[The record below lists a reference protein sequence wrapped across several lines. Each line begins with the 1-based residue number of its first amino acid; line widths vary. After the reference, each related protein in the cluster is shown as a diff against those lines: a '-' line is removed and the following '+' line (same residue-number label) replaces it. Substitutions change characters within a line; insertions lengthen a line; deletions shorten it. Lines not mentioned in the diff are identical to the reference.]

1 MFQKHTTI
9 VVSLVLMLVVSPSQ
23 ASDGIPRP
31 CCLPDGSC
39 VDMLK
44 EACPV
49 QGGYSGGLSNVCS
62 AFICGCPDLF
72 DGCEAAC
79 CFPDAACYDSSPRHC
94 LELGG
99 TPQAKGT
106 SCLSMVCEC
115 TTPVDEC
122 AFVACC
128 MPDGSCSDLPKDQ
141 CLLRGGAN
149 GGPGTACGADFVCG
163 CPDRQDG
170 CTVACCEDQNVCQ
183 DWSPSY
189 CKILGGVPQPEGTT
203 CRTFDCESRDLACRV
218 TGGGVDT
225 FGNWNGT
232 MAEGSAKKGTNA
244 NDVDRYTFGGQAGA
258 PVAGQPQPY
267 GEWTHHQQ
275 RGPDG
280 SFLFHAGTASAP
292 DETEVSLI
300 VCSDPGWCVQA
311 RPAPAKQIDFEGV
324 GQFKNI
330 KNPPAVLSGV
340 VAGETFHFFEVHIE
354 DLGEPGRS
362 GKQDPPASTC
372 PTTGSAGALAD
383 CDCPDFYHIRIHA
396 TSDPSSAVVYE
407 VYSYITGGN
416 LQIHPTTPHG

>member
-1 MFQKHTTI
+1 MQNSRFRGVI
-9 VVSLVLMLVVSPSQ
+9 GALALMMCAAQ
-23 ASDGIPRP
+23 AWASDTVPRP

-39 VDMLK
+39 RDMIK
-44 EACPV
+44 DDCAA
-49 QGGYSGGLSNVCS
+49 QGGYNGGLGNVCA
-62 AFICGCPDLF
+62 AFICGCPNLF
-72 DGCEAAC
+72 DGCSAAC

-99 TPQAKGT
+99 TPQAEGT

-115 TTPVDEC
+115 TTPSAEC

-128 MPDGSCSDLPKDQ
+128 MPDGSCTNLPKDQ
-141 CLLRGGAN
+141 CILRGGAN
-149 GGPGTACGADFVCG
+149 GGPGTACGEDFVCG
-163 CPDRQDG
+163 CPELQDG
-170 CTVACCEDQNVCQ
+170 CPVACCEETVCQ

-189 CKILGGVPQPEGTT
+189 CKILGGAPQFPGTT
-203 CRTFDCESRDLACRV
+203 CRTFDCDSRDLACRV

-225 FGNWNGT
+225 FPSDWNGA
-232 MAEGSAKKGTNA
+232 MASGSHQGSDGA
-244 NDVDRYTFGGQAGA
+244 NRYEFGGQAGA
-258 PVAGQPQPY
+258 PNADQPQPH

-280 SFLFHAGTASAP
+280 SFVFHAGTSSAP
-292 DETEVSLI
+292 AETEIDLI
-300 VCSDPGWCVQA
+300 VCSDPGWCEQA

-330 KNPPAVLSGV
+330 RDPSAALGGV
-340 VAGETFHFFEVHIE
+340 VVGETFHWFHVHIE

-362 GKQDPPASTC
+362 GKQNPPTATC
-372 PTTGSAGALAD
+372 SPDGSAGDLAD

-396 TSDPSSAVVYE
+396 TSDPASAVIYDVFGY
-407 VYSYITGGN
+407 VTGGN